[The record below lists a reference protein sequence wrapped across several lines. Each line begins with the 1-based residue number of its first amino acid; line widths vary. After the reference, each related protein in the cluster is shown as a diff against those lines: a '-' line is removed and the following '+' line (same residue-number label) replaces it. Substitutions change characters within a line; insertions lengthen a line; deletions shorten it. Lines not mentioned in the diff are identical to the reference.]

1 MTINRPV
8 LGKTMFFAYCI
19 FSILD
24 KEKILLYYS
33 LLEMSCEKSFFK
45 EECYGL

>member
-1 MTINRPV
+1 
-8 LGKTMFFAYCI
+8 MFFEYCN
-19 FSILD
+19 FSIVD

-45 EECYGL
+45 EESYEL